1 MATDTSR
8 LGLARPQTSDPVSQ
22 IRASISDLAD
32 TLDVAA
38 LALQGTLAARPAST
52 VGTPGLQGRLYWVTD
67 TQDLYYDTGT
77 SWVNVTDAAQQTL
90 FDAKGDLL
98 AGTGDDTA
106 ARLPAGANGAVLL
119 GDSAQAT
126 GLRWGQATAEGLD
139 GASVLDKAG
148 ISSAATV
155 RRGKSIIA
163 AAESRSSTSYGT
175 LTTPDQVSNVVL
187 PTDGLLAIVY
197 QATWQESV
205 AGAARAAIFIGA
217 NQFKAA
223 GHSGSPVVQEA
234 DTLAQPAAT
243 DRLLATHGGGLYS
256 QTGAAYS
263 EVATGQAI
271 GFATGNLVS
280 VAGMTPGA
288 NGQVPFGG
296 LCLVDVPAGT
306 YTVSIQFKASSGSV
320 TVKNRKLWVWTIG
333 L

>member
-106 ARLPAGANGAVLL
+106 ARLPAGANEAVLL

-163 AAESRSSTSYGT
+163 AAESRTNTAYGT
-175 LTTPDQVSNVVL
+175 LTTPDQVTGVVL
-187 PTDGLLAIVY
+187 PTDGLIAVAY
-197 QATWQESV
+197 QALWDESV
-205 AGAARAAIFIGA
+205 VGAARAAIFIGA
-217 NQFKAA
+217 NQLKATSDNRSQAQEVGKGLGGAAA
-223 GHSGSPVVQEA
+223 GLIP
-234 DTLAQPAAT
+234 
-243 DRLLATHGGGLYS
+243 LATYPGGLVSASNAYG
-256 QTGAAYS
+256 GADPIP
-263 EVATGQAI
+263 ATGHVI
-271 GFATGNLVS
+271 GAGIGSGYPQPWGICHLFA
-280 VAGMTPGA
+280 A
-288 NGQVPFGG
+288 
-296 LCLVDVPAGT
+296 AGT
-306 YTVSIQFKASSGSV
+306 YTVSVQFKATSGSV
-320 TVKNRKLWVWTIG
+320 TAKGRKLWVWTVG
-333 L
+333 F